1 MRAAGATLTSN
12 SHILTPNGATT
23 ERPRLPSAQHH
34 YSHKPLNNRKSLRS
48 EGSLYFSVCEAFV
61 MSIDVRSV
69 GLMHQE
75 ALRGHRFSDT
85 L

>member
-1 MRAAGATLTSN
+1 MCVYL
-12 SHILTPNGATT
+12 
-23 ERPRLPSAQHH
+23 SA
-34 YSHKPLNNRKSLRS
+34 
-48 EGSLYFSVCEAFV
+48 CEAFV

-75 ALRGHRFSDT
+75 ALRGHRLSAT